1 MSTQNN
7 IIIAVQAVNKTTNI
21 LNQVNSQ
28 INKISSSFG
37 KFNNAVGNVFS
48 GIATWKIL
56 SNSLRVAKDFI
67 VQTTQEF
74 ANLADSADM
83 AGISSAANLDSLVK
97 ALDLVGVK
105 GVSIDKVA
113 NAFSRMTKATGAT
126 DMPGFFSTLNSISQL
141 NTEQERLNELIRI
154 FGKDAGASFAVITR
168 GGSSSVTA
176 LAEMTQAW
184 QTNSDAQI
192 NAFAELD
199 GAWTRICDDITFKFR
214 DSIAQIVMSI
224 TGASELSELAI
235 LKLYEKVKF
244 YAVGIS
250 RAIIAPF
257 KLLYSFINGIQAA
270 ITSFFTTFVG
280 GIVRFLDK
288 ELGDAILEFANKKY
302 EKYLKF
308 EKMFREAGDVISS
321 NLMGDFDSTTHR
333 EYNDAI
339 AKWENIF
346 RNKEI
351 IDKNK
356 LPSDLANS
364 LDDAADAINESS
376 KKLENSS
383 SKLADAS
390 NKISTA
396 FKTTGFVGAGSSAAL
411 KIKTM
416 SRDWMLQG
424 DRGTASSIQI
434 GADIPGVLRSE
445 CRKITDLEAQIL
457 FELRNKPLIGE
468 V

>member
-7 IIIAVQAVNKTTNI
+7 IVIALQAVNKTTNI
-21 LNQVNSQ
+21 FNQVDKQMNKLSKSFGDFNSKV
-28 INKISSSFG
+28 NDVFG
-37 KFNNAVGNVFS
+37 KFIS
-48 GIATWKIL
+48 WKVL
-56 SNSLRVAKDFI
+56 QQSFRVASDFI
-67 VQTTQEF
+67 RETTQEF

-105 GVSIDKVA
+105 GISVDKVA

-176 LAEMTQAW
+176 LAEMSQAW

-257 KLLYSFINGIQAA
+257 KLLISMGESVYNWLVSFLSTAL
-270 ITSFFTTFVG
+270 G
-280 GIVRFLDK
+280 GIVRFIDE
-288 ELGDAILEFANKKY
+288 ELGNAILEFANKKY
-302 EKYLKF
+302 EKHLKF
-308 EKMFREAGDVISS
+308 EKMFRDAGDVISS
-321 NLMGDFDSTTHR
+321 NLMGDFDRTTHR

-351 IDKNK
+351 IDENK

-416 SRDWMLQG
+416 SRDWMMLG

-457 FELRNKPLIGE
+457 FELRNKQLIGE